1 MLVSRICFGQW
12 QPVKQEQNYSGY
24 SQKKAFEKSMQQ
36 MLKESSVKEVFLTTS
51 QEQIEFFSKPFH
63 HNF

>member
-1 MLVSRICFGQW
+1 
-12 QPVKQEQNYSGY
+12 
-24 SQKKAFEKSMQQ
+24 MQQ

-51 QEQIEFFSKPFH
+51 QEEIEFFSKPFH